1 MSLFLISQSSNWMCA
16 SQTYGKLN
24 TIALPHIHPCS
35 LFFITPSY
43 LRKYAKGGLADFE
56 RVFRV
61 VTDLVTK
68 QNANSKV
75 GVYLRGKP
83 RIYWLREEDLNLRP
97 LGYEPNELPD
107 CSIAR

>member
-1 MSLFLISQSSNWMCA
+1 MCA

-83 RIYWLREEDLNLRP
+83 RIYWLREWVMRLNISPYIYGDRP
-97 LGYEPNELPD
+97 SLK
-107 CSIAR
+107 RF